1 MKALARADRCW
12 LVCARVCAGDVSI
25 ARSAGRLSGGFSH
38 WTSITAGGVTEAMVS
53 AITHDGPEA
62 EKTNAIM
69 DKIDVR
75 HTRPCLLT
83 TCLPDHFCR

>member
-1 MKALARADRCW
+1 MAGLC
-12 LVCARVCAGDVSI
+12 RVCAGDVSI

-75 HTRPCLLT
+75 HTRPTQPWPFQRGL
-83 TCLPDHFCR
+83 

>member
-1 MKALARADRCW
+1 MAPLC
-12 LVCARVCAGDVSI
+12 CVCAGDVSI

-69 DKIDVR
+69 DKIDADEELQKQLAPASARV
-75 HTRPCLLT
+75 
-83 TCLPDHFCR
+83 

>member
-1 MKALARADRCW
+1 MAP
-12 LVCARVCAGDVSI
+12 VCCECAGDVSI

-75 HTRPCLLT
+75 HTRPCLLNT
-83 TCLPDHFCR
+83 DVPDHFCR